1 MPALLETTEVLFLV
15 ERVRRTDVHSTT
27 QKSPPVKTGGGTGRL
42 LGDANEWNG
51 VSANDSALMSI
62 ILLLKQAF

>member
-1 MPALLETTEVLFLV
+1 MCIRQHRKAPREN
-15 ERVRRTDVHSTT
+15 
-27 QKSPPVKTGGGTGRL
+27 GGETGRL

-51 VSANDSALMSI
+51 VSANDPVLMSI